1 MPAKK
6 YRPYLTLEE
15 LKALQGFCASCS
27 PSGSLH
33 RYISRYID
41 EIQNGY
47 RKVNHTLKPDI
58 AETLGFAHSE
68 KSDADRYANDLMS
81 PEEESIYEQQQGI
94 SS

>member
-15 LKALQGFCASCS
+15 LKALQSFCATCS

-58 AETLGFAHSE
+58 AETLGFAQTE

>member
-15 LKALQGFCASCS
+15 LKALQGFCATCS

-58 AETLGFAHSE
+58 AETLGFIESART
-68 KSDADRYANDLMS
+68 DADRYANNEMS
-81 PEEESIYEQQQGI
+81 PEEENEYERINGLV
-94 SS
+94 